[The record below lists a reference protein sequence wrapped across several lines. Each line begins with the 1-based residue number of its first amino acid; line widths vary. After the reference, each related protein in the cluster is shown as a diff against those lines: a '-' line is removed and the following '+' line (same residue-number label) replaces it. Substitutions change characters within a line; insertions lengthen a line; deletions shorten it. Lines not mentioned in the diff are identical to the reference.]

1 MDDESLAG
9 TAQRLNLNSPFAGSG
24 SGFEDDDLSSV
35 GGGVWVES
43 DSGNDENSTSR
54 GKGRVFT
61 GYDSKGVGY
70 SRLGGSQPGNAD
82 PFSASGSGS
91 AAAAAAELPNM
102 TTGMTLPPPPLP
114 KKKDSKFAKV
124 PVSPTRRRITDIK
137 TENTYLHVFRAAVS
151 RKPTPHRCVFRK
163 LLARL
168 SHLTTKTTKTASR
181 ISSSIFPQPSIN
193 LRGHTSKEEPDK

>member
-124 PVSPTRRRITDIK
+124 PVSSTRRSISGIEK
-137 TENTYLHVFRAAVS
+137 ENTYSHILRAAVLK
-151 RKPTPHRCVFRK
+151 KPTLHQCVFRK

>member
-1 MDDESLAG
+1 M
-9 TAQRLNLNSPFAGSG
+9 
-24 SGFEDDDLSSV
+24 
-35 GGGVWVES
+35 ES

-124 PVSPTRRRITDIK
+124 PVSSTRRSISGIEK
-137 TENTYLHVFRAAVS
+137 ENTYSHILRAAVLK
-151 RKPTPHRCVFRK
+151 KPTLHQCVFRK

>member
-1 MDDESLAG
+1 M
-9 TAQRLNLNSPFAGSG
+9 
-24 SGFEDDDLSSV
+24 
-35 GGGVWVES
+35 ES
-43 DSGNDENSTSR
+43 DSANDENSISK
-54 GKGRVFT
+54 GKGRMFT
-61 GYDSKGVGY
+61 GYDSKGVDY
-70 SRLGGSQPGNAD
+70 SCLGGSQSGNAD
-82 PFSASGSGS
+82 PFYASPPSGSGS
-91 AAAAAAELPNM
+91 AAAAAAATAELPNM

-124 PVSPTRRRITDIK
+124 PVSSTRRSISGIEK
-137 TENTYLHVFRAAVS
+137 ENTYSHILRAAVLK
-151 RKPTPHRCVFRK
+151 KPTLHQCVFRK